1 MLGIILE
8 FYNIV
13 TAVIAAHQVRLC
25 ATSHAADLL
34 DREHHGHAM
43 LASALAGSKNI
54 VPVGR
59 CSVPLKTVENG
70 RGPSQRSPKITP
82 GRSYTEVGKN

>member
-1 MLGIILE
+1 MEL
-8 FYNIV
+8 YDIV
-13 TAVIAAHQVRLC
+13 TAVIAAHQMRLC

-43 LASALAGSKNI
+43 LASALAGGKNI

-59 CSVPLKTVENG
+59 SSVPLKTVKNG
-70 RGPSQRSPKITP
+70 RGPSWRGPKITP